1 MNNSEIEE
9 ILDRIGPPGSEARLK
24 AIASMNLGE
33 RSEAATRVL
42 YRRSE
47 RKRLMDAGFTRDEAL
62 TIVRDQEKHAD
73 H

>member
-1 MNNSEIEE
+1 MNNSEIKE

-24 AIASMNLGE
+24 AIATMNLGE
-33 RSEAATRVL
+33 QSEAAARVL

-62 TIVRDQEKHAD
+62 LIVRNREIQ
-73 H
+73 